1 MTLHLR
7 EIDSEGFILDG
18 HLSVSNTSELSAINI
33 SDNSFWMGDETL
45 VSLSGGK
52 IKFKKRNKSI
62 VPPAILQAGAEAG
75 HVSHQVTTDAALAHA
90 GVATIEAM
98 TLSHWYKYFR
108 TLKGDDTPSLHEVFS
123 SYTDDDFEETRIG
136 IGVADPTEALDVSG
150 NINFS
155 GTLKQGGNP
164 FVSTPWTIQS
174 NPAALSY
181 AAGNIAIGGTN
192 PNAAKLHIGPFD
204 DDHLYLAS
212 ANNDYGWKFD
222 TADYTNGAVPFRI
235 KKRTGGAETTVLTIK
250 NENGYVGIGSEPSNL
265 FHIYKAADEGTS
277 GLLIEKAQGG
287 TGAAALFF
295 GVNNTNENP
304 GVAKAAIFYER
315 NAFNGRGD
323 IKFCNNHA
331 DDPSPVTT
339 EAVHTKMIIKNDG
352 KIGLGIGEVNPT
364 AQLTV
369 SSIVGS
375 SDNAIPAAN
384 MGENTAFPP
393 TTHLWLAN
401 KHDAYNPYWGLAI
414 GTTWEGASYIQNLN
428 KKTNTYYNLLLQPN
442 GGNVGVGTT
451 TPSGTL
457 ELSSTRTGLSGLTT
471 NEATL
476 MISCTDAS
484 AADDG
489 DIGGGVVFRQRWNNP
504 NATLVPTGGIYGY
517 KDRNSG
523 SYGGG
528 LLFTCCPNDGIGGV
542 LTEVMRLTK
551 EGNVGVNT
559 LTPNTKLHVHNS
571 DDSTGTGDAFISGVT
586 ANTEN
591 RKPTECLRLQGQWR
605 SSGSGALLRFT
616 NSHGGGANPNT
627 GEYNTAAIAGLDYA
641 NNWGGAL
648 CFYTA
653 PTTSGGGNLTPRMIL
668 DPYGNVGVAANLP
681 TEKLHI
687 KDGNIRLD
695 GTGYIRIQNKHDT
708 SDYGSLELSS
718 GYRGAASRPR
728 ITISGYTG
736 ANTVHGDNVIK
747 FDTNG
752 SQRMIVNQSGDIGVG
767 TTSPSGKLHVSGG
780 RQYLTMNR
788 HAFSGL
794 DAPSGASG
802 RAQFVMSSYYSDL
815 VIASQENNSNG
826 HGSTISFTNINPND
840 NNDYRKFVIGQGN
853 YYTDDR
859 RHKLY
864 FGYKD
869 EPVPNPHM
877 NHGENTY
884 WTHNVMVLNGRTKQ
898 ADFNGRVVGRHASG
912 FVANNTTSG
921 DGDNWT
927 ASSLENDYSA
937 WSSIFKD
944 DWLGTGT
951 GWGTF
956 WAGNYQAKYRRIGGD
971 GNPNE
976 YVMVGYGTKRF
987 TFDLDVGGYAY
998 FDGALRENNY
1008 DYAEYFEWEDGNL
1021 EDEDRRGYSV
1031 VLGNEGKIKKA
1042 THEDDSKDIIGVVSG
1057 TSGIIG
1063 DAACYDWQGKY
1074 EIDEWG
1080 TRITDE
1086 VYQLT
1091 WSEVLE
1097 DGKKKN
1103 YSYDEDRVPDDVTV
1117 PEEGVSKRL
1126 HHRYRITQEY
1136 DESQE
1141 YIPRDKRKEWCPVG
1155 LLGKVRVRD
1164 DCPKNTN
1171 WRYLKTIAGKEL
1183 WLIR

>member
-75 HVSHQVTTDAALAHA
+75 HASHQVTMDAALAHA
-90 GVATIEAM
+90 GVATMDAM

-222 TADYTNGAVPFRI
+222 TADYRNGAVPFRI

-352 KIGLGIGEVNPT
+352 KIGLG
-364 AQLTV
+364 
-369 SSIVGS
+369 
-375 SDNAIPAAN
+375 
-384 MGENTAFPP
+384 
-393 TTHLWLAN
+393 
-401 KHDAYNPYWGLAI
+401 
-414 GTTWEGASYIQNLN
+414 
-428 KKTNTYYNLLLQPN
+428 
-442 GGNVGVGTT
+442 TT

-457 ELSSTRTGLSGLTT
+457 EVSSTRTGLSGLTT

-504 NATLVPTGGIYGY
+504 TATLVPTGGIYGY

-528 LLFTCCPNDGIGGV
+528 LLFTCCPNDGTGGV

-586 ANTEN
+586 ENTDN

-641 NNWGGAL
+641 KNWGGAL

-653 PTTSGGGNLTPRMIL
+653 TSTSGGGNLTPRMIL

-718 GYRGAASRPR
+718 GYRGADSRPR

-767 TTSPSGKLHVSGG
+767 TTSPSGKLHVAQG

-794 DAPSGASG
+794 DAPTGASG

-869 EPVPNPHM
+869 EPVNNPHM

-884 WTHNVMVLNGRTKQ
+884 WTYNVMVLNGRTKQ

-944 DWLGTGT
+944 DWVGTGQ

-956 WAGNYQAKYRRIGGD
+956 WAGNYQARYRRIGGD

-976 YVMVGYGTKRF
+976 YVMVGNGEKRF
-987 TFDLDVGGYAY
+987 TFDLDHGGYAY
-998 FDGALRENNY
+998 FDGALRENHY

-1063 DAACYDWQGKY
+1063 DAACYDWRGKY

-1164 DCPKNTN
+1164 NSPKNTN